1 MSNTT
6 ICVHGVPDT
15 PAIWG
20 PLVAALGELGGPV
33 ERPALPGFVEAAPAG
48 FPATKEAY
56 TDWLV
61 EQVRAAHGK
70 TGPVNLVGHD
80 WGAIF
85 VLRAAS
91 LVPDMVRSW
100 TISDAMI
107 DPDYRGHSMAR
118 KWATPLLGE
127 LIMALARPK
136 ALAKGLAEAGIP
148 HDIAAHDA
156 ETWTRGK
163 KRAIL
168 NLYRSADG
176 LRFTGD
182 WVERLA
188 DLPKHG
194 LVVWGET
201 DPYVQLHFAEAFAK
215 RWSVPLHVER
225 GAGHWAIAERPESI
239 AARMKEFWAGIPG

>member
-6 ICVHGVPDT
+6 IFVHGVPDT

-20 PLVAALGELGGPV
+20 PLVTALGDLGGPAV
-33 ERPALPGFVEAAPAG
+33 CPALPGFVGAAPSG
-48 FPATKEAY
+48 FPATKDAY
-56 TDWLV
+56 TDWLIGEIRV
-61 EQVRAAHGK
+61 AHAEG
-70 TGPVNLVGHD
+70 GPVDLVGHD

-100 TISDAMI
+100 VVSDAVI
-107 DPDYRGHSMAR
+107 DPDYRGHPMAR
-118 KWATPLLGE
+118 KWNTPVLGE

-136 ALAKGLAEAGIP
+136 TLAKGLAEGGIP
-148 HDIAAHDA
+148 ADIAAHEA
-156 ETWTRGK
+156 GTWTRGK
-163 KRAIL
+163 KKAIL
-168 NLYRSADG
+168 NLYRSANG

-182 WVERLA
+182 WLERLT

-201 DPYVQLHFAEAFAK
+201 DPYVELHFAKAFAE
-215 RWSVPLHVER
+215 RCSAPLHVER
-225 GAGHWAIAERPESI
+225 GAGHWAIAERAESI
-239 AARMKEFWAGIPG
+239 APRIKAFWADLPT